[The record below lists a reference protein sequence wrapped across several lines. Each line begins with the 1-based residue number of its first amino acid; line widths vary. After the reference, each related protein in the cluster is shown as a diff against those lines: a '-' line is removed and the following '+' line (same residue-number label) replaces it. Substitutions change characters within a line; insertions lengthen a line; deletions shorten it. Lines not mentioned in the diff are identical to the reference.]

1 MTFTEEQL
9 EILKQATPHFE
20 SAKRGYVKN
29 APRHLTEQ
37 IINVYE
43 STGKTLTSKDL
54 SCAICVLRIYQRV
67 GALYFKDI
75 EELKQIEENKP
86 GEEQETSTPKS
97 KSKKK
102 SK

>member
-1 MTFTEEQL
+1 MNFTEEQL

-29 APRHLTEQ
+29 APRYLTEQ
-37 IINVYE
+37 VINVYE
-43 STGKTLTSKDL
+43 STGKTLASKDL
-54 SCAICVLRIYQRV
+54 SCAICVLRIYQIV
-67 GALYFKDI
+67 GALYFKD
-75 EELKQIEENKP
+75 L
-86 GEEQETSTPKS
+86 EEQMEEPKKTEEIETATPKS